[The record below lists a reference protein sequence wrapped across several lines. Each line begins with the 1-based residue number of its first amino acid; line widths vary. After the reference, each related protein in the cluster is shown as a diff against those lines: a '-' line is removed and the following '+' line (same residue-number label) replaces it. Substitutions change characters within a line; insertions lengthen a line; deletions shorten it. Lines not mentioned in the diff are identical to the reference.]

1 MCRLYEM
8 LLSNVIFLNIF
19 LIHVVFVLLLMMMMM
34 MMMMMMITIICFC
47 GMVDRRKRVTLFPA
61 GTIVRDLHHHESS
74 TRCEQDLNLRRT

>member
-1 MCRLYEM
+1 M

-34 MMMMMMITIICFC
+34 MMITMNCFC